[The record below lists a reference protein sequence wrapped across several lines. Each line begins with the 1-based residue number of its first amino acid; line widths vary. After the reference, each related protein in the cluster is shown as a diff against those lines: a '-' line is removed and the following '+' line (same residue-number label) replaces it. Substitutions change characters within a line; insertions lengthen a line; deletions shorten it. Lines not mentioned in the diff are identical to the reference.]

1 MDYNTR
7 REYRRYKVV
16 TSGLRR
22 SKYRIAVDAMGGD
35 HAPEDIILGALEA
48 AVAGDVDVLLVGEKD
63 VMKYFVPTS
72 APKTLQLIP
81 SEGVIAEDEHPLEA
95 LRQKPLSSIAVA
107 AGLVKHG
114 KADALVSMG
123 STGATMTAA
132 VAAMGT
138 LEGIDRPV
146 LGGPFFG
153 LAPNTIIVDLGTNI
167 DSRPLQLLNYGVLGS
182 VFAEVF
188 FGISDPSVG
197 LLSVG
202 SEEGK
207 GNRQVREAYKLF
219 SKSGLNFVGNVEGVD
234 VPLGKT
240 NVVVCDGF
248 VGNILMKFS
257 EGLGMAVVEYVKA
270 KAQGTSQKEIA
281 GLLGALANLTN
292 YVEHMG
298 GGPLLGLNGVA
309 VVGHGRSKAPSVTA
323 AIGLA
328 RTALERGLVDM
339 MDKEL
344 TKVRPRVKD
353 EEERQFEHR

>member
-1 MDYNTR
+1 MDYNTG

-16 TSGLRR
+16 TGGLRKP
-22 SKYRIAVDAMGGD
+22 KYRIAVDAMGGD
-35 HAPEDIILGALEA
+35 HAPEEIVLGALEA
-48 AVAGDVDVLLVGEKD
+48 AVSGDVDVSLVGEKH
-63 VMKYFVPTS
+63 VMEYFLPAS
-72 APKTLQLIP
+72 APRTLRIIP
-81 SEGVIAEDEHPLEA
+81 SEGVITEDEHPLEA

-107 AGLVKHG
+107 AGLIKHD

-123 STGATMTAA
+123 STGAAMTAA
-132 VAAMGT
+132 VAALGT

-146 LGGPFFG
+146 LGGPFLA

-182 VFAEVF
+182 VFAKVF

-207 GNRQVREAYKLF
+207 GNRQVREAYKLLE
-219 SKSGLNFVGNVEGVD
+219 KSGLNFVGNVEGVD

-257 EGLGMAVVEYVKA
+257 EGLGMAVINYVKD
-270 KAQGTSQKEIA
+270 KAQGMPQKEA
-281 GLLGALANLTN
+281 GGLVRELANLTN
-292 YVEHMG
+292 YVEYMG

-309 VVGHGRSKAPSVTA
+309 VVGHGRSKAASVTA

-339 MDKEL
+339 MDEEL

-353 EEERQFEHR
+353 EEES